1 MKTRI
6 RLQKSP
12 TRKAAFQLSEEDC
25 RTFTLANTIR
35 SARMI
40 VVAPLATAAYH
51 VPTMIS
57 AGNYTAALRCALFSS
72 AAFLILAISTS
83 IADLLTRL
91 IETRLPI
98 QSINQPAKG
107 DMLRVSNAKDLRH

>member
-1 MKTRI
+1 MRTRI

-12 TRKAAFQLSEEDC
+12 ARKMAFQLSEEDC

-57 AGNYTAALRCALFSS
+57 AGNYTAALKCALFSS
-72 AAFLILAISTS
+72 AAFLILALSTS
-83 IADLLTRL
+83 LADLLTRL
-91 IETRLPI
+91 IETPLDIHSIRVRYPVRKRLEG
-98 QSINQPAKG
+98 KF
-107 DMLRVSNAKDLRH
+107 